1 MVTSDVLTIPICA
14 GWVDLCH
21 TRRGLMDKRN
31 LRRCLKAWAKAK
43 GYAFVTAVMAE
54 AERIAT
60 ARAERR
66 ALRKKTRK

>member
-1 MVTSDVLTIPICA
+1 MIRDILTIPICA

-31 LRRCLKAWAKAK
+31 LRRCIKGWAKSK
-43 GYAFVTAVMAE
+43 GDAFVATVMAE

-66 ALRKKTRK
+66 ALRKKARK